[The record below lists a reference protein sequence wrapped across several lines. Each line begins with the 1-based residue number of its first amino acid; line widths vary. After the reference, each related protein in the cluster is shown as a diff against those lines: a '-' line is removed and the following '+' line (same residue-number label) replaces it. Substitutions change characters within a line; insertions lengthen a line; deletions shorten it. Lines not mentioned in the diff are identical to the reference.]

1 MSHCTVWVR
10 YDQHSGKVQVIY
22 FGTITRNTKGKK
34 SSGKGEKGWRSKKN
48 QLISSSSLFC
58 SPHHGGIRHKQAI
71 LEGLGIVGGD
81 AHEEKEG
88 GLLSSDLSRLEVGNK
103 VFDCL
108 VFEEGAYITGEGA
121 ICMSLLGSTKKHRH
135 RPLDIWLFYTII
147 WNIWVNYKGA
157 FLFEVPYIYTLVLL
171 NVRFYI
177 YKYKRSTH

>member
-1 MSHCTVWVR
+1 MINTVEKFKWFILAQSQETLR
-10 YDQHSGKVQVIY
+10 E
-22 FGTITRNTKGKK
+22 K

-71 LEGLGIVGGD
+71 LEGLGIVRGD
-81 AHEEKEG
+81 TREEKKG

-121 ICMSLLGSTKKHRH
+121 ICMSLLASTKKHRH
-135 RPLDIWLFYTII
+135 GPLDMS
-147 WNIWVNYKGA
+147 
-157 FLFEVPYIYTLVLL
+157 FLY
-171 NVRFYI
+171 
-177 YKYKRSTH
+177 